1 MINAEGRAD
10 VEREI
15 HEFTWLDTQPAFGLH
30 GGMTWGHFFFF
41 LAGFICGMATWLLW
55 KALRFAA
62 DLKAARHAVESY
74 VYPECGL
81 ADEQAKK
88 AIEECKKRMRWSKN
102 PNPEWLAPLVDQVP
116 LLVREIAAIY
126 HPGHHEALL
135 APGLSQFTR
144 AIHLAAMDLA
154 DFLQTRAVGRLVDVS
169 ASTALKTW
177 EMTHKLAKHDTV
189 QSMNRVYKWM
199 LPVWQVVR
207 FKSPVVWASMAVS
220 NIAARTLQPAVVD
233 IIAKRAI
240 DLYSGRLVTGAPSQA
255 MRSAMSAA
263 DGD

>member
-1 MINAEGRAD
+1 
-10 VEREI
+10 
-15 HEFTWLDTQPAFGLH
+15 
-30 GGMTWGHFFFF
+30 MTWGHLFTF
-41 LAGFICGMATWLLW
+41 LAGFMVGLATWFLW

-74 VYPECGL
+74 VYPDCGF

-88 AIEECKKRMRWSKN
+88 AIDDCKKRMRWTKN
-102 PNPEWLAPLVDQVP
+102 PNPEWIAPLVDEVP
-116 LLVREIAAIY
+116 RLVREIAAVY
-126 HPGHHEALL
+126 HPQHQQPLL

-144 AIHLAAMDLA
+144 AIHLAAMDVA

-169 ASTALKTW
+169 ASTALRTW
-177 EMTHKLAKHDTV
+177 EMTHKIVKHDTV
-189 QSMNRVYKWM
+189 QSASRVYRWM

-207 FKSPVVWASMAVS
+207 YKSPVVWAGVAVS
-220 NIAARTLQPAVVD
+220 NIAARTLQPAVID

-240 DLYSGRLVTGAPSQA
+240 DLYSGRLGAGA
-255 MRSAMSAA
+255 ATSAPAATMSAA

>member
-1 MINAEGRAD
+1 MAD
-10 VEREI
+10 WA
-15 HEFTWLDTQPAFGLH
+15 FTLLDTVLPRDLRVS
-30 GGMTWGHFFFF
+30 MTLGHFFFF
-41 LAGFICGMATWLLW
+41 LAGFIVGLATWLLW

-88 AIEECKKRMRWSKN
+88 AIEECKKRMRWTKN
-102 PNPEWLAPLVDQVP
+102 PNPEWLAPLVDEVP
-116 LLVREIAAIY
+116 QLVRQIAAIY
-126 HPGHHEALL
+126 HPGHQEALL

-154 DFLQTRAVGRLVDVS
+154 DFLQTRSVGRLVDVS

-207 FKSPVVWASMAVS
+207 YKSPVVWASMAVS

-240 DLYSGRLVTGAPSQA
+240 DLYSGRLVASAPTKA

>member
-1 MINAEGRAD
+1 MINAEGLAD

-15 HEFTWLDTQPAFGLH
+15 ALFTLLDTHPARGLRDD
-30 GGMTWGHFFFF
+30 MTWGHLIFF

-81 ADEQAKK
+81 ADERAKK
-88 AIEECKKRMRWSKN
+88 AIEECKKRMRWTKN

-116 LLVREIAAIY
+116 VLVREIAAIY
-126 HPGHHEALL
+126 HPGHQEALL

-154 DFLQTRAVGRLVDVS
+154 DFLQTRSVGRLVDVS

-199 LPVWQVVR
+199 LPVWQVLR

-240 DLYSGRLVTGAPSQA
+240 DLYSGRLTSGAPTA
-255 MRSAMSAA
+255 GMRSAMSAA

>member
-1 MINAEGRAD
+1 M
-10 VEREI
+10 
-15 HEFTWLDTQPAFGLH
+15 
-30 GGMTWGHFFFF
+30 F
-41 LAGFICGMATWLLW
+41 LAGFICGMGTWMLW

-62 DLKAARHAVESY
+62 DLKAARHAAESY
-74 VYPECGL
+74 VYPQCGV
-81 ADEQAKK
+81 ADERARR
-88 AIEECKKRMRWSKN
+88 AIEDCKKRLRWTKN
-102 PNPEWLAPLVDQVP
+102 PNPEWIAPLIDQVP
-116 LLVREIAAIY
+116 GLVREIAGIY
-126 HPGHHEALL
+126 HPGHPDPLL

-154 DFLQTRAVGRLVDVS
+154 DFLQTRSVGRLVDVS

-177 EMTHKLAKHDTV
+177 EMTRRIAAHDTV
-189 QSMNRVYKWM
+189 QSLNRVYRWM

-233 IIAKRAI
+233 IIARRTI
-240 DLYSGRLVTGAPSQA
+240 DLYSGRLAVGVPVQVS
-255 MRSAMSAA
+255 RSTMSAA

>member
-1 MINAEGRAD
+1 MSWSLIL
-10 VEREI
+10 
-15 HEFTWLDTQPAFGLH
+15 T
-30 GGMTWGHFFFF
+30 F
-41 LAGFICGMATWLLW
+41 LAGFICGLGTWLLW

-62 DLKAARHAVESY
+62 DLKAARHAVESF

-81 ADEQAKK
+81 ADERAKA
-88 AIEECKKRMRWSKN
+88 AIDACKKRLRWTRN
-102 PNPEWLAPLVDQVP
+102 PNPEWIAPLVDEVP
-116 LLVREIAAIY
+116 QLVRDIAVIY
-126 HPGHHEALL
+126 HPAHPDPLL

-177 EMTHKLAKHDTV
+177 EMTHKIAKHDTV
-189 QSMNRVYKWM
+189 QSLNRVFRWM

-207 FKSPVVWASMAVS
+207 YKSPVVWASMAVS
-220 NIAARTLQPAVVD
+220 NVAARTLQPAVVD
-233 IIAKRAI
+233 IIAKRTI
-240 DLYSGRLVTGAPSQA
+240 DLYSGRLAAGVQVIPSRVT
-255 MRSAMSAA
+255 MSAA

>member
-1 MINAEGRAD
+1 
-10 VEREI
+10 
-15 HEFTWLDTQPAFGLH
+15 
-30 GGMTWGHFFFF
+30 MTWGHFFFF
-41 LAGFICGMATWLLW
+41 LAGFICGLGTWLLW

-74 VYPECGL
+74 VYPQCGL
-81 ADEQAKK
+81 PDEQAKA
-88 AIEECKKRMRWSKN
+88 AIEDCKKRLRWTKN
-102 PNPEWLAPLVDQVP
+102 PNPEWIAPLIDVVP
-116 LLVREIAAIY
+116 QLVRDIARLY
-126 HPGHHEALL
+126 HPGHPDPLL

-177 EMTHKLAKHDTV
+177 EMSHKIARSDTV
-189 QSMNRVYKWM
+189 QSLNRVYKWM

-207 FKSPVVWASMAVS
+207 YKSPVVWASMAVS
-220 NIAARTLQPAVVD
+220 NIAARTLQPAVID

-240 DLYSGRLVTGAPSQA
+240 DLYSGRLATGASLPSRPA
-255 MRSAMSAA
+255 SMSAA

>member
-1 MINAEGRAD
+1 MRKRAL
-10 VEREI
+10 
-15 HEFTWLDTQPAFGLH
+15 LDTRSARELH
-30 GGMTWGHFFFF
+30 DRMSWSHLFFF
-41 LAGFICGMATWLLW
+41 LAGFIVGLATWLLW

-62 DLKAARHAVESY
+62 DVKEARHALASY
-74 VYPECGL
+74 VYPDCDD
-81 ADEQAKK
+81 ADAEAKK
-88 AIEECKKRMRWSKN
+88 AIERCKRRMRWTRN
-102 PNPEWLAPLVDQVP
+102 PNPQWIAPLVDQVP

-126 HPGHHEALL
+126 HPGHQEALL

-169 ASTALKTW
+169 ASTALRTW
-177 EMTHKLAKHDTV
+177 EMTHKIARHETV

-207 FKSPVVWASMAVS
+207 YKSPVVWAGMAVS

-240 DLYSGRLVTGAPSQA
+240 DLYSGRLGTGAA
-255 MRSAMSAA
+255 TADARTTMSAA